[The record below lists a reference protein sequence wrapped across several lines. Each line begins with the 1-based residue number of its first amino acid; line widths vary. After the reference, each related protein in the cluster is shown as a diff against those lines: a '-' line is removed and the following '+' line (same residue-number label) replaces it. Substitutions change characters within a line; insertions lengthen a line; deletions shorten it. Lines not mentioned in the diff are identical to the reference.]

1 MWIVPLDNG
10 KFKFVERYTHELT
23 GKQKFVSVSL
33 TSQSA
38 QAHKKATKILSQK
51 IAKKNKESS
60 ADNIR
65 FGESFAQFFDFYKQT
80 VKERTVTRQ
89 EDNTNIIKRY
99 ISDDVLISKLTTKH
113 LESMLH
119 DIHYKDNYSKS
130 ATKQIKSLL
139 SMYFKWCKK
148 QDLIDTNPI
157 LDVEIS
163 YKKDKPVAITD
174 QYLTKEEL
182 KALIDET
189 RKRQSR
195 RADMIEMLAYT
206 GLRYGELVNLGI
218 EDYNHTEIKVTDS
231 KTPTGIRTIPIT
243 DNVKEILDRN
253 IAFNKATGIKSDK
266 IFITRYG
273 NQPTNSNFNL
283 QIQRTAKKLGIK
295 KHVTAHIFRHT
306 YITILASLGVDIKSI
321 MYLVGHAK
329 PDVTLSI
336 YTHVSNRMAQTAVDK
351 MNHFNL
357 NP

>member
-1 MWIVPLDNG
+1 MWVVPLDNG

-23 GKQKFVSVSL
+23 GKQKFVSTTL

-65 FGESFAQFFDFYKQT
+65 FGESFAKFFDFYKQT
-80 VKERTVTRQ
+80 IKPRTVERH
-89 EDNTNIIKRY
+89 ENNIAIIKRY
-99 ISDDVLISKLTTKH
+99 IADDVLVSKLTTNF
-113 LESMLH
+113 LEDMLH
-119 DIHYKDNYSKS
+119 DIHHQANYSKS
-130 ATKQIKSLL
+130 TTKQIKSLL

-148 QDLIDTNPI
+148 RDFIDINPI

-163 YKKDKPVAITD
+163 FKKKRPVAVTD
-174 QYLTKEEL
+174 QYLTKDEL
-182 KALIDET
+182 KQLIDYT
-189 RKRQSR
+189 RSMNSR

-206 GLRYGELVNLGI
+206 GLRYGELTNLSVD
-218 EDYNHTEIKVTDS
+218 DYNNDEINVTDA

-253 IAFNKATGIKSDK
+253 IAFNKSAGIQSNK
-266 IFITRYG
+266 IFISSFG
-273 NQPTNSNFNL
+273 NQLGNSNFNRQL
-283 QIQRTAKKLGIK
+283 RDAAKHLGIK

-306 YITILASLGVDIKSI
+306 YITILASLGVDIKST

-336 YTHVSNRMAQTAVDK
+336 YTHVSNKMAQTAVNK
-351 MNHFNL
+351 MNHFKL
-357 NP
+357 D